1 MASNQVAML
10 QSMPTPCNATE
21 HAPVHELRMRAAAC
35 ALLSSVYLHQQ
46 KLNSTA
52 TEHAMRHV

>member
-1 MASNQVAML
+1 ML
-10 QSMPTPCNATE
+10 IPRNATE
-21 HAPVHELRMRAAAC
+21 HAPAHELRMRAAAY

-52 TEHAMRHV
+52 TEHAMRYV